1 MSRSH
6 SDKSGGRYSRRR
18 FLVAGGTTA
27 AMGLAGCTGD
37 GGSEDTETEGDGG
50 STATETDSEGTTV
63 GDAGEEQVTV
73 SFWPAWGGYYEET
86 FTQMVA
92 NFEEEHPNI
101 TIDMS
106 AQGSYA
112 ESRSALFNAA
122 NAGNPPDVGH
132 LDKGD
137 AIIAKDSGFFTPI
150 EEIWPDM
157 NPDDYIGPAIGTSV
171 IEGTTWS
178 IPFNN
183 SQIIM
188 YYNKDHFEEAGLDP
202 ESPPDNWEELA
213 SAANTIV
220 DEGVADY
227 GVSWPNHNWWINS
240 WMAERE
246 QFVCDQKNGRAG
258 EPTEVYYN
266 TEDAQAVFDFW
277 INDIGDAYHNPGIKN
292 WGASEQAFQN
302 GVASMHMNSSGSLAY
317 SLSGFE
323 ENDINV
329 GVAALPVPGDR
340 IGHSMGGAAVWVSD
354 KDRSDAE
361 REAIA
366 TFLENMTG
374 ADQQAYYSK
383 QTGYFPSHKES
394 FTVLE
399 DQGFYEDNPDTY
411 KVSYEQYKAWE
422 KHEMNQGI
430 LMGPASDIYQEVESQ
445 SDEMLQGKAIN
456 EAAQAIKEFGD
467 SQLERYERV

>member
-1 MSRSH
+1 MTRSN
-6 SDKSGGRYSRRR
+6 STELGDRYSRRT
-18 FLVAGGTTA
+18 FLKAGGVTA
-27 AMGLAGCTGD
+27 AAGLAGCSGNSGD
-37 GGSEDTETEGDGG
+37 GGSGDDGDDTGESTTTE
-50 STATETDSEGTTV
+50 SEGTTM
-63 GDAGEEQVTV
+63 GSGSDDEVTV

-86 FTQMVA
+86 FTQMVS

-101 TIDMS
+101 NIDMS

-112 ESRSALFNAA
+112 ESREALFNAA
-122 NAGNPPDVGH
+122 NAGTPPDVGH

-137 AIIAKDSGFFTPI
+137 AIIARDSGFFTPV
-150 EEIWPDM
+150 EEVWTDI
-157 NPDDYIGPAIGTSV
+157 NPDDFIGPAVGTSL
-171 IEGTTWS
+171 IEDTMWS

-188 YYNKDHFEEAGLDP
+188 YYNKDHFEQAGLDP

-213 SAANTIV
+213 NAANTIV

-240 WMAERE
+240 WMGER
-246 QFVCDQKNGRAG
+246 QQLVCDQQNGRAG

-266 TEDAQAVFDFW
+266 SDDAQDVFDFW
-277 INDIGDAYHNPGIKN
+277 INELGDAYHNPGIKA
-292 WGASEQAFQN
+292 WGESEQAFQN

-323 ENDINV
+323 ENNVNV
-329 GVAALPVPGDR
+329 GVAPLPVPGGR

-354 KDRSDAE
+354 KDRSDAK

-366 TFLENMTG
+366 TFLESMTG
-374 ADQQAYYSK
+374 PEQQALYSRR
-383 QTGYFPSHKES
+383 TGYFPSHEES

-399 DQGFYEDNPDTY
+399 DDGFYEDNPDTY
-411 KVSYEQYKAWE
+411 KVSYEQYQAWE
-422 KHEMNQGI
+422 QQETNQGV
-430 LMGPASDIYQEVESQ
+430 LMGPASDIYEEVERQ
-445 SDEMLQGKAIN
+445 SDEMLQGTAIS
-456 EAAQAIKEFGD
+456 EAAQAITDLGNR
-467 SQLERYERV
+467 QLERYERV